1 MGLRNTAARKRITN
15 TAESDAPLRS
25 LGNSEMNRKGAA
37 TLLSPLLSY
46 RLHPRELIDQRI
58 EDIEDCLHL
67 RLGRRIAQRDVERAE
82 ARVLRGVPASSEEH
96 PASPEEHAASS
107 EEHHASSVEHPVSS
121 EEHAADPVKHPDD
134 SLKHHADPV
143 KHPHDSLKYPHDP
156 GSLPC
161 FTESLPCFTESLTCS
176 TGSSACF
183 TGKAPDSTK
192 DAILNH

>member
-96 PASPEEHAASS
+96 
-107 EEHHASSVEHPVSS
+107 HASSVEHPVSS